1 MWMYAVMS
9 KSTGCLYGEWEAES
23 PDVAAARCLD
33 YYGTRRDRP
42 SREDMDI
49 IPMSRTKPGPKPG
62 PPGSQRTARLVVR
75 VTPAELSAYQAAAG
89 RAGVSMGE
97 WVRARL
103 AAGDWSANRSHDWS
117 EVNGRRCAR
126 CHVRRT
132 DEGASAFCTQQGAWT
147 AAAEKEREG

>member
-49 IPMSRTKPGPKPG
+49 IPMSRTKPGRPTG
-62 PPGSQRTARLVVR
+62 PQGARTARLHIR
-75 VTPAELSAYQAAAG
+75 CTPADLAAYQAAAG
-89 RAGVSMGE
+89 RAGVSVGE
-97 WVRARL
+97 WVRTELADAIDNGPRL
-103 AAGDWSANRSHDWS
+103 S
-117 EVNGRRCAR
+117 ES
-126 CHVRRT
+126 
-132 DEGASAFCTQQGAWT
+132 DES
-147 AAAEKEREG
+147 